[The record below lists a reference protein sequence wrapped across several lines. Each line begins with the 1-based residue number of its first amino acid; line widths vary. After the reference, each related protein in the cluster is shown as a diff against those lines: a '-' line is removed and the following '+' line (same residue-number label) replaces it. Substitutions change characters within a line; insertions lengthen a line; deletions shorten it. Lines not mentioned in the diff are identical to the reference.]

1 MADER
6 EIYLMPRIGESAFAE
21 LQPMMKAEEEFP
33 RTFGEWAALWD
44 DRRKEEEGNGYNV
57 RFVDV
62 LPVAF
67 AKFCSS
73 RKIPCSWTTLGQF
86 ITAKAGR

>member
-6 EIYLMPRIGESAFAE
+6 EIYLMPKVAEAAFAE
-21 LQPMMKAEEEFP
+21 LQALMISEEEFP
-33 RTFGEWAALWD
+33 RGFGEWAALWD
-44 DRRKEEEGNGYNV
+44 DRRKEEESNGYNV
-57 RFVDV
+57 RFVDIV
-62 LPVAF
+62 PEAF
-67 AKFCSS
+67 AKFCST

>member
-6 EIYLMPRIGESAFAE
+6 EIYLMPRVAESAFAE
-21 LQPMMKAEEEFP
+21 LKPMMKNEEEFP
-33 RTFGEWAALWD
+33 RTFGEWEALWD

-62 LPVAF
+62 VPEAF
-67 AKFCSS
+67 AKYCSS
-73 RKIPCSWTTLGQF
+73 RKLPCSWTTLGQF

>member
-1 MADER
+1 
-6 EIYLMPRIGESAFAE
+6 MPRITEGAFTE

-33 RTFGEWAALWD
+33 RTFGEWQALWD

-57 RFVDV
+57 RLIDV
-62 LPVAF
+62 PPLAF